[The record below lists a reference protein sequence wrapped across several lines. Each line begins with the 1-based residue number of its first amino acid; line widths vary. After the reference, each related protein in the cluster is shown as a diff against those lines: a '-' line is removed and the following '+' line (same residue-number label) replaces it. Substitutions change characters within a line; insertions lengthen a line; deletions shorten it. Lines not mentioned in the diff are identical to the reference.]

1 MFKAILDFLNKIYQK
16 EETNEAK
23 ENQSKNLAK
32 QRLHV
37 LLVQDRASVSADF
50 IELMKEEVIEVAKKY
65 VVFKEENVEIDI
77 TTSVSNDGQNT
88 DTGLFL
94 KIPIENI
101 RNEMKS
107 EALKRENEVKDLIFS
122 EKKKDALNNKYSLDM
137 DSEGT
142 IIDEEVKNISL
153 EIDITK
159 SELEELKELQ
169 NIEKVVENKINN
181 NEKENSNDAENE
193 VKEKEM
199 EELQKL
205 ENKLLIEKEKELEKE
220 IKEAEKELK
229 KTHELTK
236 EANDLINENKNS
248 VSTDEDFFNNDTK
261 EKIEEVPE
269 NIVEKNKKDIKN
281 NQFEVLRESFKE
293 QYEKIFSEETEHE
306 MLEKEV
312 IDEEHENLNNS
323 NSKKSTKKLKDIA
336 SKVEEELEK
345 INILKDKK
353 SKSKT
358 KEVEENKTE
367 EIGKLDI
374 YSKEFEEE
382 KKKEQKK
389 KK

>member
-142 IIDEEVKNISL
+142 IIDEEVK
-153 EIDITK
+153 
-159 SELEELKELQ
+159 
-169 NIEKVVENKINN
+169 
-181 NEKENSNDAENE
+181 
-193 VKEKEM
+193 
-199 EELQKL
+199 
-205 ENKLLIEKEKELEKE
+205 
-220 IKEAEKELK
+220 
-229 KTHELTK
+229 
-236 EANDLINENKNS
+236 
-248 VSTDEDFFNNDTK
+248 
-261 EKIEEVPE
+261 
-269 NIVEKNKKDIKN
+269 
-281 NQFEVLRESFKE
+281 
-293 QYEKIFSEETEHE
+293 IF
-306 MLEKEV
+306 L
-312 IDEEHENLNNS
+312 
-323 NSKKSTKKLKDIA
+323 
-336 SKVEEELEK
+336 
-345 INILKDKK
+345 
-353 SKSKT
+353 
-358 KEVEENKTE
+358 
-367 EIGKLDI
+367 
-374 YSKEFEEE
+374 
-382 KKKEQKK
+382 
-389 KK
+389 

>member
-193 VKEKEM
+193 AKEKEM

-205 ENKLLIEKEKELEKE
+205 ENKLLIEKEKEL
-220 IKEAEKELK
+220 K
-229 KTHELTK
+229 KTYELTK

-248 VSTDEDFFNNDTK
+248 VSTDENFLNNDTE

-269 NIVEKNKKDIKN
+269 NIVEKSKKDIKN

-293 QYEKIFSEETEHE
+293 QYEKIFSEENEHE

-358 KEVEENKTE
+358 KAVEENKTE

>member
-193 VKEKEM
+193 AKEKEM

-220 IKEAEKELK
+220 LK

-236 EANDLINENKNS
+236 EAKELINENKNS
-248 VSTDEDFFNNDTK
+248 LSTDEDFFNNYTK
-261 EKIEEVPE
+261 EKIEEVSE

-293 QYEKIFSEETEHE
+293 QYEKIFSEENERE

-358 KEVEENKTE
+358 KKIEENKTE